1 MPIIRKGELRD
12 VPALLKLINGY
23 AEKRLLLPRSFTDVC
38 ENIGDFIVAEEDGHV
53 VASGAL
59 KLYNSDIAE
68 IRSLCVEGGR
78 KSSGMGRTITER
90 LLREAQRRGL
100 KTVFALTVAPEFF
113 KKCGFHEGPRENFP
127 MKIWHDCLLC
137 PKLLNCDEK
146 TMTFDLAA
154 ERESVHKVH
163 REAAVVSA

>member
-1 MPIIRKGELRD
+1 MPTIRKADLRD

-23 AEKRLLLPRSFTDVC
+23 AEKRLLLPRSLADLC
-38 ENIGDFIVAEEDGHV
+38 ENIGEFMVAEEDGRV

-59 KLYNSDIAE
+59 KFYDNDIAE

-78 KSSGMGRTITER
+78 KNAGMGRAITER
-90 LLREAQRRGL
+90 LLRDAQRRGL

-113 KKCGFHEGPRENFP
+113 RKCGFREGPRENFP
-127 MKIWHDCLLC
+127 MKIWRDCLLC

-146 TMTFDLAA
+146 TMTIDVAA
-154 ERESVHKVH
+154 KRASAHKV
-163 REAAVVSA
+163 RSEAASVSA

>member
-1 MPIIRKGELRD
+1 MPIIRKAELRD

-38 ENIGDFIVAEEDGHV
+38 EHIRDFIVAEEDGHV

-78 KSSGMGRTITER
+78 KSAGVGRAITER
-90 LLREAQRRGL
+90 LLRAAQRRGL

-113 KKCGFHEGPRENFP
+113 KKCGFREGPRENFP
-127 MKIWHDCLLC
+127 MKIWHDCLSC

-146 TMTFDLAA
+146 TMTYDIAA
-154 ERESVHKVH
+154 KRESIHKVQ
-163 REAAVVSA
+163 RASIGVSA